1 LVIIGLVKNKNY
13 HPVSEEIMEQI
24 RFKSKCKISNV
35 GVTEDTLTG
44 RGGLALFVRYV
55 SQVNI
60 YTLLLDAFGH
70 IRRSQ
75 KGQPIWN
82 TFKQI
87 FCFFYDG
94 TSRHLV
100 YFDQLKK
107 DKGYASV
114 IENTS
119 EEMIGSHQVKRFFK
133 AFSWLCGG
141 IFRRILKRLF
151 IWRLKIERPEKI
163 ELTIDLMI
171 MDNDEAA
178 KRHGVEPTYKK
189 VKGFGSLQI
198 LWNRKVVDAIFRG
211 GSKHSNSGQTV
222 VNMVTDLVNLIR
234 REYRADVPIVVRM
247 DSGFFDEDNLAALDR
262 QNIGVICTGKI
273 YDHVKGYVGALP
285 ENGWAIYD
293 NGHQEWEYVEFGYRY
308 DSWKKYYRAI
318 YTRPAYEGEQRVFDF
333 ARPDNIIITN
343 LGMNPGVVRG
353 CSAEVRKELI
363 WVESIIHSHHQRG
376 ADELPHRG
384 LKDFG
389 FEELPFKRF
398 SPNTAFFYCMLISF
412 FLFETFKE
420 DVLEEVLPVASYATT
435 VRRKVVDFAA
445 KIITTSRGIILKVT
459 QAVMDH
465 LRFDKLWE
473 RCQNP
478 IPILD

>member
-1 LVIIGLVKNKNY
+1 
-13 HPVSEEIMEQI
+13 
-24 RFKSKCKISNV
+24 
-35 GVTEDTLTG
+35 
-44 RGGLALFVRYV
+44 
-55 SQVNI
+55 
-60 YTLLLDAFGH
+60 
-70 IRRSQ
+70 
-75 KGQPIWN
+75 
-82 TFKQI
+82 
-87 FCFFYDG
+87 
-94 TSRHLV
+94 LV
-100 YFDQLKK
+100 YFDQLKR
-107 DKGYASV
+107 DRGYASV

-119 EEMIGSHQVKRFFK
+119 EEMIGSHQAKRFFK

-151 IWRLKIERPEKI
+151 IWRLKIQRPEKI

-171 MDNDEAA
+171 MDNDEAV

-189 VKGFGSLQI
+189 VKGFGSLQV

-211 GSKHSNSGQTV
+211 GSKHSNAGQTV

-262 QNIGVICTGKI
+262 QNIGVICTGKV

-285 ENGWAIYD
+285 GNGWAIYD

-308 DSWKKYYRAI
+308 ESWKKYYRAI
-318 YTRPAYEGEQRVFDF
+318 YTRPAYEGEQRVLDF

-343 LGMNPGVVRG
+343 LGVNPAVVKG
-353 CSAEVRKELI
+353 CSAQTRKELI
-363 WVESIIHSHHQRG
+363 RVESIIHSHHQRG

-398 SPNTAFFYCMLISF
+398 TPNTAFFYCMLISF

-459 QAVMDH
+459 QAVMDN

-473 RCQNP
+473 KCQNP
-478 IPILD
+478 IPISG

>member
-1 LVIIGLVKNKNY
+1 LAKNKIH
-13 HPVSEEIMEQI
+13 HPVSEEIMKQI
-24 RFKSKCKISNV
+24 AFRSKCKINTV
-35 GVTEDTLTG
+35 EVTEDTLTG
-44 RGGLALFVRYV
+44 RGGIALFVRYL
-55 SQVNI
+55 SKVNI
-60 YTLLLDAFGH
+60 YGLLFDSFGNL
-70 IRRSQ
+70 RRSQ
-75 KGQPIWN
+75 KGRPIWN
-82 TFKQI
+82 IFKQI

-100 YFDQLKK
+100 YFDQLKR
-107 DKGYASV
+107 DEGYAGV
-114 IENTS
+114 IENNL
-119 EEMIGSHQVKRFFK
+119 EEMVCSHQVKRFFK
-133 AFSWLCGG
+133 AFSWICGG
-141 IFRRILKRLF
+141 AFRKILKRLF
-151 IWRLKIERPEKI
+151 IWRLKIERPDKI

-171 MDNDEAA
+171 LDNDEAA

-211 GSKHSNSGQTV
+211 GSKHSNSGHTV
-222 VNMVTDLVNLIR
+222 VNMVTELVHLIR
-234 REYRADVPIVVRM
+234 RGYRADVPIIVRM
-247 DSGFFDEDNLAALDR
+247 DSGFFDEDNLAVLDR
-262 QNIGVICTGKI
+262 LNVGVICTGKI
-273 YDHVKGYVGALP
+273 YEHVKGYVGALP
-285 ENGWAIYD
+285 EKGWKIYD

-343 LGMNPGVVRG
+343 LGVNPGVVKG
-353 CSAEVRKELI
+353 CSAEIRKELTR
-363 WVESIIHSHHQRG
+363 VESIIHSHHQRG

-398 SPNTAFFYCMLISF
+398 TPNTAFFYCMLISF

-445 KIITTSRGIILKVT
+445 KIIKTSRGIILKVT
-459 QAVMDH
+459 QAVMDN

-478 IPILD
+478 IPILG

>member
-1 LVIIGLVKNKNY
+1 MK
-13 HPVSEEIMEQI
+13 QI
-24 RFKSKCKISNV
+24 RFKSKCKISKV

-60 YTLLLDAFGH
+60 YALLFDAFGH
-70 IRRSQ
+70 IRRSE
-75 KGQPIWN
+75 KGQPVWN
-82 TFKQI
+82 VFKQI

-100 YFDQLKK
+100 YFDQLKR
-107 DKGYASV
+107 DRGYASV

-119 EEMIGSHQVKRFFK
+119 EEMIGSHQAKRFFK

-151 IWRLKIERPEKI
+151 IWRLKIQRPEKI

-171 MDNDEAA
+171 MDNDEAV

-189 VKGFGSLQI
+189 VKGFGSLQV

-211 GSKHSNSGQTV
+211 GSKHSNAGQTV

-262 QNIGVICTGKI
+262 QNIGVICTGKV

-285 ENGWAIYD
+285 DNGWAIYD

-308 DSWKKYYRAI
+308 ESWKKYYRAI
-318 YTRPAYEGEQRVFDF
+318 YTRPAYEGEQRVLDF

-343 LGMNPGVVRG
+343 LGVNPAVVKG
-353 CSAEVRKELI
+353 CSAQTRKELI
-363 WVESIIHSHHQRG
+363 RVESIIHSHHQRG

-459 QAVMDH
+459 QAVMDY

-478 IPILD
+478 IPILG

>member
-1 LVIIGLVKNKNY
+1 MK
-13 HPVSEEIMEQI
+13 QI
-24 RFKSKCKISNV
+24 RFKSKCKISKV

-60 YTLLLDAFGH
+60 YALLFDAFGH
-70 IRRSQ
+70 IRRSE
-75 KGQPIWN
+75 KGQPVWN
-82 TFKQI
+82 VFKQI

-100 YFDQLKK
+100 YFDQLKR
-107 DKGYASV
+107 DRGYASV

-119 EEMIGSHQVKRFFK
+119 EEMIGSHQAKRFFK

-151 IWRLKIERPEKI
+151 IWRLKIQRPEKI

-171 MDNDEAA
+171 MDNDEAV
-178 KRHGVEPTYKK
+178 KRHGVEPMYKR
-189 VKGFGSLQI
+189 VKGFGSLQV

-211 GSKHSNSGQTV
+211 GSKHGNAGQTV
-222 VNMVTDLVNLIR
+222 VNMVTDWVNLIR

-262 QNIGVICTGKI
+262 QNIGVICTGKV

-285 ENGWAIYD
+285 DNGWAIYD
-293 NGHQEWEYVEFGYRY
+293 NGHQEWEHVEFGYRY
-308 DSWKKYYRAI
+308 ESWKKYYRAI
-318 YTRPAYEGEQRVFDF
+318 YTRPAYEGEQRVLDF

-343 LGMNPGVVRG
+343 LGVNPAVVKG
-353 CSAEVRKELI
+353 CSAQTRKELI
-363 WVESIIHSHHQRG
+363 RVESIIHSHHQRG

-398 SPNTAFFYCMLISF
+398 SPNTAFFCCMLISF
-412 FLFETFKE
+412 FLFETF
-420 DVLEEVLPVASYATT
+420 
-435 VRRKVVDFAA
+435 
-445 KIITTSRGIILKVT
+445 
-459 QAVMDH
+459 
-465 LRFDKLWE
+465 
-473 RCQNP
+473 
-478 IPILD
+478 

>member
-1 LVIIGLVKNKNY
+1 MK
-13 HPVSEEIMEQI
+13 QI
-24 RFKSKCKISNV
+24 RFKSKCKISKV

-60 YTLLLDAFGH
+60 YALLFDAFGH
-70 IRRSQ
+70 IRRSE
-75 KGQPIWN
+75 KGQPVWN
-82 TFKQI
+82 VFKQI

-100 YFDQLKK
+100 YFDQLKR
-107 DKGYASV
+107 DGGYASV

-119 EEMIGSHQVKRFFK
+119 EEMIGSHQAKRFFK

-151 IWRLKIERPEKI
+151 IWRLKIQRPDKI

-171 MDNDEAA
+171 MDNDEAL

-189 VKGFGSLQI
+189 VKGFGSLQV

-211 GSKHSNSGQTV
+211 GSKHSNAGQTV

-262 QNIGVICTGKI
+262 QNIGVICTGKV

-308 DSWKKYYRAI
+308 ESWKKYYRAI
-318 YTRPAYEGEQRVFDF
+318 YTRPAYEGEQRVLDF

-343 LGMNPGVVRG
+343 LGVNPAVVKG

-363 WVESIIHSHHQRG
+363 RVESIIHSHHQRG

-478 IPILD
+478 IPILG

>member
-1 LVIIGLVKNKNY
+1 MK
-13 HPVSEEIMEQI
+13 QI
-24 RFKSKCKISNV
+24 RFKSKCKISKV

-60 YTLLLDAFGH
+60 YALLFDAFGH
-70 IRRSQ
+70 IRRSE
-75 KGQPIWN
+75 KGQPVWN
-82 TFKQI
+82 VFKQI

-100 YFDQLKK
+100 YFDQLKR
-107 DKGYASV
+107 DRGYASV

-119 EEMIGSHQVKRFFK
+119 EEMIGSHQAKRFFK

-151 IWRLKIERPEKI
+151 IWRLKIQRSEKI

-171 MDNDEAA
+171 MDNDEAV

-189 VKGFGSLQI
+189 VKGFGSLQV

-211 GSKHSNSGQTV
+211 GSKHSNAGQTV

-247 DSGFFDEDNLAALDR
+247 DSGFFDEDNLSALDR
-262 QNIGVICTGKI
+262 QNIGVICTGKV

-308 DSWKKYYRAI
+308 ESWKKYYRAI
-318 YTRPAYEGEQRVFDF
+318 YTRPAYEGEQRVLDF

-343 LGMNPGVVRG
+343 LGVNPAVVKG

-363 WVESIIHSHHQRG
+363 RVESIIHSHHQRG

-478 IPILD
+478 IPILG

>member
-1 LVIIGLVKNKNY
+1 MK
-13 HPVSEEIMEQI
+13 QI
-24 RFKSKCKISNV
+24 RFKSKCKISSV

-60 YTLLLDAFGH
+60 YALLLDAFGH
-70 IRRSQ
+70 IRRSE
-75 KGQPIWN
+75 KGQPVWN
-82 TFKQI
+82 IFKQV

-100 YFDQLKK
+100 YFDQLKR
-107 DKGYASV
+107 DGGYASV

-133 AFSWLCGG
+133 GFSWLCGG

-151 IWRLKIERPEKI
+151 IWRLEIERPEKI

-198 LWNRKVVDAIFRG
+198 LWNRRVVDAVFRG
-211 GSKHSNSGQTV
+211 GSKHSNAGHTALK
-222 VNMVTDLVNLIR
+222 MVTELVDLIR
-234 REYRADVPIVVRM
+234 RGYREDVPIIVRM
-247 DSGFFDEDNLAALDR
+247 DSGFFDEYNLAALDR
-262 QNIGVICTGKI
+262 LHVGVICTGKV
-273 YDHVKGYVGALP
+273 YGHVKEYVGALP
-285 ENGWAIYD
+285 AERWKVYD
-293 NGHQEWEYVEFGYRY
+293 NGHQEWEYIEFGYRY
-308 DSWKKYYRAI
+308 ESWKKYYRTI
-318 YTRPAYEGEQRVFDF
+318 YTRPAYEGEQRVLDF

-343 LGMNPGVVRG
+343 LGVNPSVVEG
-353 CSAEVRKELI
+353 CSAQIRRELI
-363 WVESIIHSHHQRG
+363 RAESIIHSHHQRG

-398 SPNTAFFYCMLISF
+398 TPNTAFFYCMLISF

-420 DVLEEVLPVASYATT
+420 DVLKEILPVASYATT

-465 LRFDKLWE
+465 LHFDKLWE
-473 RCQNP
+473 KCQNP
-478 IPILD
+478 IPILG

>member
-1 LVIIGLVKNKNY
+1 MHWPEQKNY
-13 HPVSEEIMEQI
+13 HPVSEEIMKQI
-24 RFKSKCKISNV
+24 KFKSKCKISKV
-35 GVTEDTLTG
+35 DVTEDTLTG
-44 RGGLALFVRYV
+44 RGGLALFVRYL

-60 YTLLLDAFGH
+60 YALLLDSFGRL
-70 IRRSQ
+70 RRSK
-75 KGQPIWN
+75 KGRPIWN
-82 TFKQI
+82 IFKQV

-100 YFDQLKK
+100 YFDQLKR
-107 DKGYASV
+107 DEGYAAV
-114 IENTS
+114 IENGL
-119 EEMIGSHQVKRFFK
+119 EEMVSSHQVKRFFK
-133 AFSWLCGG
+133 TFSWLCGG

-178 KRHGVEPTYKK
+178 KRHGVEPTYKN
-189 VKGFGSLQI
+189 VKGFGSLQM

-211 GSKHSNSGQTV
+211 GSKHSNSGHAV

-234 REYRADVPIVVRM
+234 RQYRADVPIIVRM
-247 DSGFFDEDNLAALDR
+247 DSGFFDEDNLAAFDRLDV
-262 QNIGVICTGKI
+262 GVICTGKI
-273 YDHVKGYVGALP
+273 YEHVKGYVGALP
-285 ENGWAIYD
+285 REGWKIYD

-318 YTRPAYEGEQRVFDF
+318 YTRPAYEGEQRVLDF
-333 ARPDNIIITN
+333 VRPDNIIITN
-343 LGMNPGVVRG
+343 LGVNPAVVKG
-353 CSAEVRKELI
+353 GSPEIRKELTRG
-363 WVESIIHSHHQRG
+363 EAIIHSHHQRG

-420 DVLEEVLPVASYATT
+420 DVLGEVLPVASYATT

-459 QAVMDH
+459 QAVMDN
-465 LRFDKLWE
+465 LGFDRLWE
-473 RCQNP
+473 KCQNP
-478 IPILD
+478 TPITT

>member
-1 LVIIGLVKNKNY
+1 MK
-13 HPVSEEIMEQI
+13 QI
-24 RFKSKCKISNV
+24 RFKSKCKIDKV
-35 GVTEDTLTG
+35 DVTEDTLTG
-44 RGGLALFVRYV
+44 RGGMALFVRYL
-55 SQVNI
+55 SKINI
-60 YTLLLDAFGH
+60 YALLLGSLPH
-70 IRRSQ
+70 LRKSK

-82 TFKQI
+82 IFKQV

-100 YFDQLKK
+100 YFDQLKR
-107 DKGYASV
+107 DEGYAAV
-114 IENTS
+114 IENSS
-119 EEMIGSHQVKRFFK
+119 EEMVCSHQVKRVFK

-141 IFRRILKRLF
+141 VFRKILKRLF

-163 ELTIDLMI
+163 ELAIDLMI
-171 MDNDEAA
+171 MDNDEAV
-178 KRHGVEPTYKK
+178 KRHGVEPTYKN

-234 REYRADVPIVVRM
+234 REYRADVPIIFRM
-247 DSGFFDEDNLAALDR
+247 DSAFFDEDNLAVFDR

-273 YDHVKGYVGALP
+273 YEHVKGYVGALP
-285 ENGWAIYD
+285 ENGWKIYD

-308 DSWKKYYRAI
+308 ESWKKYYRAI
-318 YTRPAYEGEQRVFDF
+318 YTRPAYEGKQRVLDF

-343 LGMNPGVVRG
+343 LGVNPAVVKG
-353 CSAEVRKELI
+353 CSAEIRKELI
-363 WVESIIHSHHQRG
+363 RVESIIHSHHQRG

-459 QAVMDH
+459 QAVMEN

-478 IPILD
+478 IPISG